1 MGMRSIAP
9 ISILNQRAEVL
20 VNQVALCNTPF
31 SRLLGLMFRRRID
44 EDEAL
49 LFDFK
54 GEGRM
59 ASRRETPSGSAIHM
73 FFVFFPIACIWL
85 NEDLEIVD
93 KVIAKP
99 FRPFYAPKRQT
110 RYLLEC
116 HPKVFSKVA
125 VGERLSLSAR
135 SQRPLAPCKEKAT

>member
-1 MGMRSIAP
+1 MEVGTRPIAP
-9 ISILNQRAEVL
+9 ISILNQRAQVL

-31 SRLLGLMFRRRID
+31 SRLLGLMFRKRID
-44 EDEAL
+44 QDEAL

-59 ASRRETPSGSAIHM
+59 ASGRDTRFGSAVHM

-85 NEDLEIVD
+85 NEDFEVVD
-93 KVIAKP
+93 RVIAKP
-99 FRPFYAPKRQT
+99 FRPFYAPKRRA

-116 HPKVFSKVA
+116 HPKVFSKVE
-125 VGERLSLSAR
+125 VGERLSLA
-135 SQRPLAPCKEKAT
+135 